1 MAARGTQAVKVGL
14 FIAVSGA
21 AAYGIF
27 RYVSPEVGGGGS
39 YTVHAYI
46 HDATGLAAR
55 SRVTIAGIPVG
66 TLDSIKLEN
75 GQARLNVKVK
85 NDLDLYENATV
96 GKKSTSLLGESVVVL
111 TPGTPDRPRLHDGD
125 EIHVVITEA
134 TPGDLMQEVKEIAD
148 SIREVA
154 RQLAASIG
162 TEQGGQNIKAILQ
175 NVADATDALNR
186 TVRENREVI
195 RETLLNVQQITGN
208 ANPQIAKI
216 LENVRVVTEDVRLL
230 MAAANKTKDGQKG
243 ELRDTIEHLDQSSKN
258 LQSALEH
265 ADSVAG
271 RIDRG
276 EGTIG
281 RLTKDDALINEV
293 QGVAEGVNDY
303 VQNITRLQ
311 TVVGLRA
318 DYNFL
323 ANTIKSYVSLRLQPT
338 EDKYYEIELV
348 NDPRGLTS
356 ITDTSTDTTNP
367 NEPAHYRTI
376 TTTTTDSFRFSLQFA
391 KRMGPFTGRFGIKE
405 STGGIGLDIHLLQ
418 DRFEIVSDLFG
429 FSEEVQPRYRMYL
442 SYEFLKSLWIY
453 GGVDYLFEPSLRDYF
468 IGLQLRF
475 NDENLKTILPFA
487 GGASAAAK

>member
-1 MAARGTQAVKVGL
+1 
-14 FIAVSGA
+14 
-21 AAYGIF
+21 
-27 RYVSPEVGGGGS
+27 
-39 YTVHAYI
+39 
-46 HDATGLAAR
+46 
-55 SRVTIAGIPVG
+55 
-66 TLDSIKLEN
+66 
-75 GQARLNVKVK
+75 
-85 NDLDLYENATV
+85 
-96 GKKSTSLLGESVVVL
+96 
-111 TPGTPDRPRLHDGD
+111 
-125 EIHVVITEA
+125 
-134 TPGDLMQEVKEIAD
+134 
-148 SIREVA
+148 
-154 RQLAASIG
+154 
-162 TEQGGQNIKAILQ
+162 
-175 NVADATDALNR
+175 
-186 TVRENREVI
+186 
-195 RETLLNVQQITGN
+195 VQQITGN

-216 LENVRVVTEDVRLL
+216 LENVRVVTEDVRQLV
-230 MAAANKTKDGQKG
+230 AVANQSKDGQKG
-243 ELRDTIEHLDQSSKN
+243 DLRDTIEHLDQSSKN

-265 ADSVAG
+265 ADSIAG

-281 RLTKDDALINEV
+281 KLTKDDALVNEV

-311 TVVGLRA
+311 TIVGLRA

-338 EDKYYEIELV
+338 EDKYYEVELV
-348 NDPRGLTS
+348 NDPRGFTS
-356 ITDTSTDTTNP
+356 ITDTNTDTTNP